1 MEEKE
6 FLEDLIRKASQL
18 GIHLSEEK
26 AHLYYQYM
34 ELLLEWNEKINLTA
48 ITDPHEIILKHFIDS
63 LTALPYIP
71 EKSNVLDIGTGA
83 GFPGIPLKIVN
94 NNSYTLMDSLNKRI
108 TFLQEVIKEL
118 RLENI
123 EVVHARA
130 EDYARNNEKREKYQ
144 VVIARAVASLN
155 ILVEYMLPML
165 QIGGV
170 AICMKGSQIEQE
182 IVDAKKA
189 VEILGGKIE
198 AVEQFELPESNIS
211 RTIIV
216 IKKIKNTPNIYPRKA
231 GIPTK
236 KPL

>member
-18 GIHLSEEK
+18 GIRLSEEK

-34 ELLLEWNEKINLTA
+34 QLLLEWNEKINLTA

-118 RLENI
+118 RLEDI

-182 IVDAKKA
+182 IVNAKKA
-189 VEILGGKIE
+189 IEILGGKLE
-198 AVEQFELPESNIS
+198 TVEQFKLPESNIS

>member
-18 GIHLSEEK
+18 GIRLSEEK

-182 IVDAKKA
+182 IVNAKKA
-189 VEILGGKIE
+189 IEILGGKLE
-198 AVEQFELPESNIS
+198 TVEQFKLPESNIS

>member
-18 GIHLSEEK
+18 GIRLSEEK

-118 RLENI
+118 RLEDI

-182 IVDAKKA
+182 IVNAKKA
-189 VEILGGKIE
+189 IEILGGKLE
-198 AVEQFELPESNIS
+198 TVEQFKLPESNIS

>member
-71 EKSNVLDIGTGA
+71 EKGNVLDIGTGA

-118 RLENI
+118 RLEDI

-182 IVDAKKA
+182 IVNAKKA
-189 VEILGGKIE
+189 IEILGGKLE
-198 AVEQFELPESNIS
+198 TVEQFKLPESNIS

>member
-71 EKSNVLDIGTGA
+71 EKGNVLDIGTGA

-182 IVDAKKA
+182 IVNAKKA